1 MIYPEQFDVIV
12 IGGGNAGIEAS
23 AASAR
28 MGCKTLLLTQNI
40 NTIGELSCN
49 PSIGG
54 LGKSV
59 AVMEIDCMGGIMALA
74 ADHAAIQ
81 MKILNRSKGPAVQ
94 ATRAQVDRLLYK
106 AAVRHVIDNQ
116 ENLTVFQQSVE
127 DIILEG
133 NTVKGVIT
141 QLGIH
146 IYAKTVVLTAGTF
159 LNGKLH
165 FGMQNT
171 QGGRLGDAP
180 AITLAERLKE
190 MKLPQGRLK
199 TGTPPRIDGRTID
212 FSKTVIHPGDGYYDG
227 NVPVFSYMGD
237 KSMHPKQM
245 PCWMTRTSEVTHDI
259 LRSGFSQSPMFNK
272 VIEGVGPRYCPS
284 IEDKIN
290 RFADRDSHQI
300 ILEPEGLTT
309 HEYYPNG
316 FSTSLPFEIQIQ
328 ALRSMPGLEN
338 AHILRPGYAV
348 EYDYFDPRELKQT
361 LETKS
366 INGLFFGGQI
376 NGTTGYEEA
385 ASAIM
390 AGINAALQVKNE
402 EPFILNRGEAYI
414 GLLIDDLTT
423 QGVTEPYRLFSSRC
437 EYRLSVYE
445 GNADER
451 IVPKAHAL
459 GLISNERWEKFN
471 RKQEAVARIQ
481 EQYKLSWINPNTV
494 SAQEALEHIGNELK
508 NEINL
513 ESLIKRPEMS
523 FARIS
528 GIPAVKHMDVIL
540 QPEYLVQTYG
550 EKMAE
555 EIASRVENEYKYAG
569 YIAQQKQ
576 EIEKMRAQNDIRLP
590 QNFDYFTITA
600 LSTEVKQKLNLHKP
614 ETLGQA
620 SRISGITPA
629 AVSILLIY
637 LKKNRLLGRE
647 HEATSQEAS
656 S

>member
-74 ADHAAIQ
+74 ADYAAIQ
-81 MKILNRSKGPAVQ
+81 MKVLNRSKGPAVQ

-146 IYAKTVVLTAGTF
+146 IYAQKIVLTAGTF

-171 QGGRLGDAP
+171 MGGRLGDAP
-180 AITLAERLKE
+180 AVTLAERLKE

-227 NVPVFSYMGD
+227 NVPVMSYMGD
-237 KSMHPKQM
+237 KSMHPKQL
-245 PCWMTRTSEVTHDI
+245 PCWMTRTSEVTHEI

-385 ASAIM
+385 ATAIM
-390 AGINAALQVKNE
+390 AGINAALQVKGQ

-494 SAQEALEHIGNELK
+494 SKDEAVEHIGAELK

-513 ESLIKRPEMS
+513 EALIKRPEMS
-523 FARIS
+523 FARIA
-528 GIPAVKHMDVIL
+528 GIPAVKNMDALL

-550 EKMAE
+550 EKMAD
-555 EIASRVENEYKYAG
+555 EIASCVENEYKYAG

-576 EIEKMRAQNDIRLP
+576 EIDKMRAQNDIRLP
-590 QNFDYFTITA
+590 QDFDYFTITA

-629 AVSILLIY
+629 AISILLIY
-637 LKKNRLLGRE
+637 LKKNRLLVRQ
-647 HEATSQEAS
+647 HEATN
-656 S
+656 

>member
-656 S
+656 N